1 MAKLSLEEVE
11 TIAELAKL
19 SLTEAEKRTFQ
30 EQLSAI
36 LEYAEMLQQVDTSDI
51 PPTASAISL
60 KNVMRSDETTLSLPN
75 EAALFNAPEADAGSF
90 RVRAVLD

>member
-1 MAKLSLEEVE
+1 VAKLSLEEVE

-19 SLTEAEKRTFQ
+19 KLTGTEKAIFQ

-36 LEYAEMLQQVDTSDI
+36 LDYAEMLQQVDTSGI
-51 PPTASAISL
+51 PPTASAIPL
-60 KNVMRSDETTLSLPN
+60 KNVMRADAITSSISN
-75 EAALFNAPEADAGSF
+75 EDALYNAPDAAEGSF